1 MYTTRMLMG
10 AVLAAGLGACAPKAT
25 GLGDTGTTDGSDGGD
40 GASDGADG
48 GDGADGAD
56 GADGGDGGDGADGSD
71 GGTGGSGELFVNEL
85 MSSNASTVQ
94 DELGAYPDWVEIYNP
109 GDTAVNLGG
118 WTITDSLDEPDKHE
132 LSGDLEVPAGG
143 WLVLFADD
151 DEEEGPAH
159 LNFNLSAAGEELGLY
174 DPDGDPV
181 DRLTF
186 DALAADISVARVPDG
201 SDTWQVTDSPTPGAS
216 NTP

>member
-1 MYTTRMLMG
+1 M
-10 AVLAAGLGACAPKAT
+10 
-25 GLGDTGTTDGSDGGD
+25 
-40 GASDGADG
+40 
-48 GDGADGAD
+48 
-56 GADGGDGGDGADGSD
+56 
-71 GGTGGSGELFVNEL
+71 
-85 MSSNASTVQ
+85 
-94 DELGAYPDWVEIYNP
+94 
-109 GDTAVNLGG
+109 
-118 WTITDSLDEPDKHE
+118 
-132 LSGDLEVPAGG
+132 
-143 WLVLFADD
+143 LFADD

-201 SDTWQVTDSPTPGAS
+201 SDTWQVTDSPTGAS